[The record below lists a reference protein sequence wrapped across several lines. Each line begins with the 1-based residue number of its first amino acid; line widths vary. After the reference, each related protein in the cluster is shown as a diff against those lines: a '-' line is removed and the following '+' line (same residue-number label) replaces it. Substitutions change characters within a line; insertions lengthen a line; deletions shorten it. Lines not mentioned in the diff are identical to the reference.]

1 MYNRIIMKKS
11 NLLKSGS
18 AFIAALLM
26 YSFSAGT
33 LAAPPEKQM
42 YYELRIYRLKDP
54 GKSTVIEKYL
64 KDAFIPA
71 MHKAGIPA
79 VGVFKPVET
88 DTAFGKMVY
97 VFIPYKTMDQ
107 YAKAVDVIEN
117 DPVHQQSGK
126 DFLDAPYNDPPF
138 ARYES
143 VFMKAF
149 AFMPQYRIPSFNTPP
164 AERIYELR
172 SYESWTETKASKKIH
187 MFNEGGEI
195 AIFEK
200 VGSNAVFYGQV
211 LFGSLKPR
219 LMYMTT
225 YSDKQSRDDH
235 WKAFGSHPDWKTLS
249 AKQEYSNTVIKPNA
263 YLLHPTEY
271 SDF

>member
-1 MYNRIIMKKS
+1 MFAFMAV
-11 NLLKSGS
+11 LL
-18 AFIAALLM
+18 L
-26 YSFSAGT
+26 YSFST
-33 LAAPPEKQM
+33 FTFAAPPEKQT

-54 GKSTVIEKYL
+54 GKGDAIDKYL

-79 VGVFKPVET
+79 IGVFKPIET

-97 VFIPYKTMDQ
+97 VFIPYKTIDQ
-107 YAKAVDVIEN
+107 YLNSITVLES
-117 DPVHQQSGK
+117 DPVHQQAGK
-126 DFLDAPYNDPPF
+126 DFLDAPYNDAPF
-138 ARYES
+138 TRYES

-149 AFMPQYRIPSFNTPP
+149 PLMPQFRVPSFTTPRG
-164 AERIYELR
+164 ERIYELR
-172 SYESWTETKASKKIH
+172 SYESWTEAKATKKIH
-187 MFNEGGEI
+187 MFNEGGEM

-200 VGSNAVFYGQV
+200 IGANAVFYGQV
-211 LFGSLKPR
+211 LLGSQKPR

-225 YSDKQSRDDH
+225 YADMNSQKEH
-235 WKAFGSHPDWKTLS
+235 WAAFSNHPDWKALR
-249 AKQEYSNTVIKPNA
+249 AKEEYANTVIKPNA